1 MQLRLQST
9 AVVQNDAHTEAAAT
23 KEWEQ
28 AKPYE
33 EIPNAGKLEF
43 ICKFLPG
50 GRYSKLD
57 STQMLNAFKEDY
69 GSIARLPGFFGR
81 NGFVITHNVEDF
93 EKVFRNEGIWPV
105 RPGSEALHYH
115 RNVYRAEFFQGTE
128 GLIAT

>member
-9 AVVQNDAHTEAAAT
+9 AVAQNDAHTEAASV

-33 EIPNAGKLEF
+33 EIPTVGKLKL
-43 ICKFLPG
+43 IRNFLPG
-50 GRYSKLD
+50 GRYSNMD
-57 STQMLNAFKEDY
+57 STQMMNAFKEDF
-69 GSIARLPGFFGR
+69 GNIARLPGFFGR
-81 NGFVITHNVEDF
+81 EGFVITHNVEDF
-93 EKVFRNEGIWPV
+93 EKVLRNEGVWPF

-115 RNVYRAEFFQGTE
+115 RNVHRAEFFQGTE